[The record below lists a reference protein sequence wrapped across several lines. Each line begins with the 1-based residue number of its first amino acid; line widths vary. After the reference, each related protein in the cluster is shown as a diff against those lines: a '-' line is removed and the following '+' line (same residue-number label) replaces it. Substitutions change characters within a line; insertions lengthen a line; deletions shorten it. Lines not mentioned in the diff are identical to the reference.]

1 MPPIMIVGSGLG
13 GYTLAKE
20 LRKLAPDV
28 PLHIVTRDDGAF
40 YSKPMLSNALAKGKT
55 PQTLATASA
64 EQMAVQLHATI
75 WPHTEVTAIDV
86 AARTVTARGE
96 IVPYDKLV
104 LAVGAQPIHPPLA
117 GDAAA
122 AVCSVNDLTDY
133 AHLRENIEQARHVAV
148 IGPGL
153 IGCEF
158 ANDLVLAGKEVTV
171 IGPAAEPL
179 DRLLPPEAGRVLREA
194 LAAAGVKW
202 RLGVSVQGV
211 DRHDNAL
218 VLRLS
223 DGTTIVADAVLSAVG
238 LRPNL
243 DLARKAGIATRRGI
257 VVDRYLEASTPG
269 VFALGDCAEVEGL
282 VLPFVMPIMQAAR
295 ALAKTLSGT
304 RTAVSYPA
312 MPVVVKTPAHA
323 VVVAP
328 PSPGGE
334 GHWEVTVTEQGARA
348 VYRDGQGRL
357 LGFALTGAAVAEKQS
372 LTKELP
378 PWLD

>member
-1 MPPIMIVGSGLG
+1 M
-13 GYTLAKE
+13 
-20 LRKLAPDV
+20 
-28 PLHIVTRDDGAF
+28 
-40 YSKPMLSNALAKGKT
+40 
-55 PQTLATASA
+55 
-64 EQMAVQLHATI
+64 
-75 WPHTEVTAIDV
+75 
-86 AARTVTARGE
+86 
-96 IVPYDKLV
+96 
-104 LAVGAQPIHPPLA
+104 
-117 GDAAA
+117 
-122 AVCSVNDLTDY
+122 
-133 AHLRENIEQARHVAV
+133 
-148 IGPGL
+148 
-153 IGCEF
+153 
-158 ANDLVLAGKEVTV
+158 
-171 IGPAAEPL
+171 
-179 DRLLPPEAGRVLREA
+179 
-194 LAAAGVKW
+194 
-202 RLGVSVQGV
+202 